1 MELVEVEMKQT
12 LKIGIMISIPLS
24 ILMSMMFLAFFAQ
37 YFFPGFSIYPE
48 GFINGAYKGEISKSD
63 LVSLNVLI
71 KNGVILTPNDLLQ
84 NVSEFYSSL
93 MIILTTILTILG
105 VIAFITIKA
114 ISQDAAERM
123 AENSTKKAVENHF
136 RSTEFSG
143 GLLLIAKDE
152 FKPIMN
158 KIETQLQEFDNKST
172 DFDELAKTMSDL
184 KVSEDRLADI
194 ENNISVISMT
204 VANLDS
210 REELTVSSNIEVG
223 SDHGD
228 S

>member
-1 MELVEVEMKQT
+1 MKQT

-24 ILMSMMFLAFFAQ
+24 IIMTMMFLAFFAE
-37 YFFPGFSIYPE
+37 YFFPGYSIYPE
-48 GFINGAYKGEISKSD
+48 GIINGAYKGGMSKID
-63 LVSLNVLI
+63 LVNLNELI

-105 VIAFITIKA
+105 VIAFITIKT

-123 AENSTKKAVENHF
+123 AESFTEKAVKNHF
-136 RSTEFSG
+136 GSSEFSG
-143 GLLLIAKDE
+143 GLLLIAKNE
-152 FKPIMN
+152 LKPIMS
-158 KIETQLQEFDNKST
+158 KIEMQLQEFDNKST

-184 KVSEDRLADI
+184 QVSEGRLVDI
-194 ENNISVISMT
+194 ENSIKVIST
-204 VANLDS
+204 IVASLDS
-210 REELTVSSNIEVG
+210 REEFTISSNIEVEG
-223 SDHGD
+223 EHGD